1 MVGLAGGIQT
11 EAVSTSG
18 TIFTGRSRSTTV
30 AGITSEPS
38 MQLPESK
45 RRIQKRG
52 GASMSE
58 TYVDDV
64 LSGSAP
70 WTDIDDYIE
79 RWHNDE
85 GSGSI
90 QAALGMSRHDYG
102 LFVEEPRSLRFI
114 LAAHEGDESVE
125 DLLAKSDDRAIAA
138 RGLDPADAK
147 RVRDWLV
154 KTGRLS

>member
-1 MVGLAGGIQT
+1 M
-11 EAVSTSG
+11 
-18 TIFTGRSRSTTV
+18 
-30 AGITSEPS
+30 
-38 MQLPESK
+38 SK
-45 RRIQKRG
+45 
-52 GASMSE
+52 

-79 RWHNDE
+79 RWHTSE
-85 GSGSI
+85 GGASLP
-90 QAALGMSRHDYG
+90 AALGMSRHDYG

-138 RGLDPADAK
+138 RGLDPEDAK

-154 KTGRLS
+154 KTGRLT